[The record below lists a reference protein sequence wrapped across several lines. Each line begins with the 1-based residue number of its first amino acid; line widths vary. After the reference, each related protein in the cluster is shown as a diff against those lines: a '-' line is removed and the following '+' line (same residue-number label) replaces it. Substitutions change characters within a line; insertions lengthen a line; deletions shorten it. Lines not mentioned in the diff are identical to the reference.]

1 MSAALLTCVSPT
13 QARVIRIVID
23 QTLNQ
28 PAIGGAQTVA
38 YQTLNGRA
46 FGELCI
52 ANCVGAAN
60 NTIITDLNLAPQV
73 ASTSPATPGAT
84 VVQYVS
90 SFSIVKPA
98 DNTNISGILWHDV
111 PNRGGRIVINV
122 AERGLGDVG
131 LSSGWQGD
139 NAGATAVPAYASNT
153 SPVTTGLVNNE
164 WVKTPVL
171 VVFSKTPRDGAIRPD
186 TSTEAILNDLIP

>member
-38 YQTLNGRA
+38 YQTLNGRV

-60 NTIITDLNLAPQV
+60 NTIITDLALAPQGP
-73 ASTSPATPGAT
+73 SQSPLTPTAL
-84 VVQYVS
+84 VVQYVA
-90 SFSIVKPA
+90 SFSIVKPI

-111 PNRGGRIVINV
+111 PNRGGR
-122 AERGLGDVG
+122 
-131 LSSGWQGD
+131 
-139 NAGATAVPAYASNT
+139 
-153 SPVTTGLVNNE
+153 
-164 WVKTPVL
+164 
-171 VVFSKTPRDGAIRPD
+171 
-186 TSTEAILNDLIP
+186 

>member
-1 MSAALLTCVSPT
+1 E
-13 QARVIRIVID
+13 ARVVRIVID

-28 PAIGGAQTVA
+28 PAIGNGQTVA

-52 ANCVGAAN
+52 SGCVGASN
-60 NTIITDLNLAPQV
+60 NSVITDLSLAPIV
-73 ASTSPATPGAT
+73 PSASPATPNAM
-84 VVQYVS
+84 VVQYVA
-90 SFSIVKPA
+90 SFSIVKPT
-98 DNTNISGILWHDV
+98 DNNNISGILWHDV

-139 NAGATAVPAYASNT
+139 NAGATAVPSYASNT
-153 SPVTTGLVNNE
+153 SPVTTGLANNE
-164 WVKTPVL
+164 WVKTPI
-171 VVFSKTPRDGAIRPD
+171 A
-186 TSTEAILNDLIP
+186 N